1 MHSNT
6 VLFMIAAVTG
16 VMSAELNLFP
26 GHAVVRREVSARETA
41 SPSLPGTNDPCLGS
55 LMSISKS
62 LPTPGADLVSA
73 LASNTETN
81 PCSITVAASVSD
93 KFNAYTSTV
102 RSWYSSNSAA
112 INSVLSQCPKLS
124 SLAGQLP
131 VCTGKDG
138 SSSAAPTTTK
148 ASSGSATTGRA
159 DNGGSGGASAATAG
173 AGDSSSNP
181 SGSAASVTKSGSGPR
196 ETNFVAGAVAAIGFL
211 GVVAAL

>member
-6 VLFMIAAVTG
+6 VLFMIATAVG
-16 VMSAELNLFP
+16 VTSAELNLFP
-26 GHAVVRREVSARETA
+26 GHAVVRREVAARQTGIPALPSAT
-41 SPSLPGTNDPCLGS
+41 DPCLAS
-55 LMSISKS
+55 LISISKT
-62 LPTPGADLVSA
+62 LPTPGVDLLSA

-93 KFNAYTSTV
+93 KFNSYTSTV

-138 SSSAAPTTTK
+138 SNSAASTTTK
-148 ASSGSATTGRA
+148 ASSGAATTGRA
-159 DNGGSGGASAATAG
+159 TDAGSGGASAATAST
-173 AGDSSSNP
+173 GDSSSNP
-181 SGSAASVTKSGSGPR
+181 ASAVASLTKSGSGPR

>member
-6 VLFMIAAVTG
+6 VLFMIAAATG

-26 GHAVVRREVSARETA
+26 GHAVVRREVAARETTTA
-41 SPSLPGTNDPCLGS
+41 SLPTSNDPCLAS
-55 LMSISKS
+55 LVSISKG
-62 LPTPGADLVSA
+62 LPTPGADLLSA

-81 PCSITVAASVSD
+81 PCSITVPASVSD
-93 KFNAYTSTV
+93 KFNSYTSTI

-131 VCTGKDG
+131 VCTGKD
-138 SSSAAPTTTK
+138 SSSKAASTTTM
-148 ASSGSATTGRA
+148 ASSGAATTRANDGGSASAT
-159 DNGGSGGASAATAG
+159 AATAG
-173 AGDSSSNP
+173 AGDSSGNP
-181 SGSAASVTKSGSGPR
+181 TSSIATSTKSGSGPR
-196 ETNFVAGAVAAIGFL
+196 ETNFMAGAVAAIGFL